1 MLWSRS
7 FTPAFA
13 SLAASSAS
21 PVNALVREALIEGKD
36 ADGFERDGYSVRWQ
50 LENSLGLVFVV
61 GAEWQRQLTL

>member
-1 MLWSRS
+1 M
-7 FTPAFA
+7 
-13 SLAASSAS
+13 
-21 PVNALVREALIEGKD
+21 IEGKD